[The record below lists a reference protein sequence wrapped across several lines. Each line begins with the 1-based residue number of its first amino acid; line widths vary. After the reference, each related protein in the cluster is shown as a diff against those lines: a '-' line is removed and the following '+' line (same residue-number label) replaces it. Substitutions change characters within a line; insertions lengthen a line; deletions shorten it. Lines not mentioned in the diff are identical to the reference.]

1 MCREAPAASARAARG
16 RADGPPRST
25 RVRLVAERGPCDVR
39 ARARGAH
46 VGTRAR
52 PRRGRARLVW
62 CRGGMPCGSCMCWD
76 GVAERLVPPARARAQ
91 ARGPKR
97 ALHTR
102 MCARA
107 HPETRSGWRGCQ
119 PAHGG
124 VPCLRLHWWR
134 CHARLRSVLWQ
145 MRAACRRDGVR
156 TSWSLGTA
164 VPDLD
169 GALRSADPRPGP
181 CLPAGGG
188 LVAEGDPR
196 RTLTFS
202 TRGGVDAR
210 LISHRWPARTC
221 PHSAPH
227 LAMRLSLRSSLPCAR
242 ACHPRP
248 GLLGASTNPVFS
260 LENWYASQFGV

>member
-1 MCREAPAASARAARG
+1 MDAAASARAARG
-16 RADGPPRST
+16 RADGPPWST

-39 ARARGAH
+39 ARARGAR

-52 PRRGRARLVW
+52 PRRAELGGAWR
-62 CRGGMPCGSCMCWD
+62 RGGMLRGSCMCWD

-169 GALRSADPRPGP
+169 GARCAALTRNLDPASRR
-181 CLPAGGG
+181 A
-188 LVAEGDPR
+188 AASWPR
-196 RTLTFS
+196 AI
-202 TRGGVDAR
+202 RGAR
-210 LISHRWPARTC
+210 
-221 PHSAPH
+221 
-227 LAMRLSLRSSLPCAR
+227 
-242 ACHPRP
+242 
-248 GLLGASTNPVFS
+248 
-260 LENWYASQFGV
+260 

>member
-1 MCREAPAASARAARG
+1 MRSRAPGNTLGLARLSTRARWSSLLAPPLVVMP
-16 RADGPPRST
+16 RVAPFCAVADARRLPPR
-25 RVRLVAERGPCDVR
+25 
-39 ARARGAH
+39 RGAYVLVFGH
-46 VGTRAR
+46 SRAR
-52 PRRGRARLVW
+52 PR
-62 CRGGMPCGSCMCWD
+62 
-76 GVAERLVPPARARAQ
+76 
-91 ARGPKR
+91 
-97 ALHTR
+97 
-102 MCARA
+102 
-107 HPETRSGWRGCQ
+107 WR
-119 PAHGG
+119 
-124 VPCLRLHWWR
+124 
-134 CHARLRSVLWQ
+134 
-145 MRAACRRDGVR
+145 
-156 TSWSLGTA
+156 
-164 VPDLD
+164 
-169 GALRSADPRPGP
+169 ALRSADPRPGP

-260 LENWYASQFGV
+260 LENWYASQFGE

>member
-1 MCREAPAASARAARG
+1 MDDKFWYFFRGSAAASARAARG

-52 PRRGRARLVW
+52 PQRAELGGRGAAAGCCAGPACAGMEWLSDW
-62 CRGGMPCGSCMCWD
+62 CLP
-76 GVAERLVPPARARAQ
+76 RARAQ

-169 GALRSADPRPGP
+169 GARCAALTRDLDPASRR
-181 CLPAGGG
+181 A
-188 LVAEGDPR
+188 AASWPR
-196 RTLTFS
+196 AI
-202 TRGGVDAR
+202 RGAR
-210 LISHRWPARTC
+210 
-221 PHSAPH
+221 
-227 LAMRLSLRSSLPCAR
+227 
-242 ACHPRP
+242 
-248 GLLGASTNPVFS
+248 
-260 LENWYASQFGV
+260 

>member
-1 MCREAPAASARAARG
+1 MDVKFWYFFRGSAAASARAARG

-25 RVRLVAERGPCDVR
+25 RVRLVAERGPCDVLRSRAWRARRR
-39 ARARGAH
+39 ARAPA
-46 VGTRAR
+46 A
-52 PRRGRARLVW
+52 GRARW
-62 CRGGMPCGSCMCWD
+62 AWRRGGMPRGSCMCWD

-169 GALRSADPRPGP
+169 GARCAALTRDLDPASRR
-181 CLPAGGG
+181 A
-188 LVAEGDPR
+188 AASWPR
-196 RTLTFS
+196 AI
-202 TRGGVDAR
+202 RGAR
-210 LISHRWPARTC
+210 
-221 PHSAPH
+221 
-227 LAMRLSLRSSLPCAR
+227 
-242 ACHPRP
+242 
-248 GLLGASTNPVFS
+248 
-260 LENWYASQFGV
+260 